1 MHVLRM
7 NTWDCYDEGEKLNRI
22 DKSSIGSFKKLDFQV
37 LTSTKI
43 TEKCC
48 LVYYRRTVRQDKV

>member
-7 NTWDCYDEGEKLNRI
+7 NTWDCYDEGAKLNRI
-22 DKSSIGSFKKLDFQV
+22 DKSSIVSFKKLDFQV

-43 TEKCC
+43 TEKRLINFVDQICR
-48 LVYYRRTVRQDKV
+48 LK